1 MLGLIGDVN
10 QLSVPSRAADT
21 VGSIAYPAVAAHR
34 GGADLWPQNTIVAFR
49 EAATA
54 GPHMVLEMDVMAL
67 KDGAL
72 VLSHDAFIDKVSADG
87 QTGAV
92 KDMTSAQWATLRI
105 KHPKGGSSAPAAF
118 LSDVLTEYGCSSRTL
133 MIELKDPT
141 ARNQF
146 VKVLWPY
153 REQVIACSFD
163 ANSVRI
169 LAGSGFHTQL
179 LSGPAPAS
187 IPDGLNSIGVQAEQI
202 TPALVAKARAKDTR
216 VWAWGV
222 TLRNNDPALLAMGVD
237 GFIVN
242 SPTI

>member
-10 QLSVPSRAADT
+10 QLSVPSRATDA

-34 GGADLWPQNTIVAFR
+34 GGADLWPQNTMTAFR
-49 EAATA
+49 EAAKL

-72 VLSHDAFIDKVSADG
+72 VVSHDATVDIG
-87 QTGAV
+87 GRTQAV
-92 KDMTSAQWATLRI
+92 KDVTSAQWSALRI
-105 KHPKGGSSAPAAF
+105 KHPKGGTAAPAPF
-118 LSDVLTEYGCSSRTL
+118 LSDVLTEYGGSGRTL
-133 MIELKDPT
+133 MIELKDP
-141 ARNQF
+141 AVRNQF
-146 VKVLWPY
+146 VNVLWPY

-163 ANSVRI
+163 ANTVRI

-179 LSGPAPAS
+179 LSGPAPKS

-202 TPALVAKARAKDTR
+202 TPALVNLAHAKDTK

-242 SPTI
+242 NPTV